1 MRMVALARAVGCF
14 LASSGVACGSDS
26 DAAPPLQFDASLVDV
41 THDVGSD
48 VVESGSDASQPD
60 TGTPFEGPTK
70 LSETGLYQDIATR
83 TLRPEIRAFD
93 VRYPLWADGATKQ
106 RYLLL
111 PAGQQ
116 IDTSD
121 MDVWKFPIGTKAWKE
136 FYEDG
141 KLIETRLLWK
151 QEEGAD
157 GSGWLKVA
165 YLWNEDGTEA
175 FAVPEGVANANGTTH
190 DVPAI
195 EGCEQCHNGAGDVL
209 VGVAAIQLSKE
220 TGGGYLSTLIAD
232 GVLSNPPAGE
242 FAVPGGADIENAIGY
257 FHGNCGQCHN
267 NQSFLAQKLGLRLK
281 LLTGISTPEETPVY
295 QTTIGKP
302 AKHRGLGGTTYIV
315 VPGKPDES
323 QLFYRISVRDLD
335 QMPPLGTESLDP
347 TGIATIAAWIDSLPP

>member
-1 MRMVALARAVGCF
+1 MAELARGALF
-14 LASSGVACGSDS
+14 LLASCAAACGTES
-26 DAAPPLQFDASLVDV
+26 DAAPSLQIDASLIDV
-41 THDVGSD
+41 TADVGSD
-48 VVESGSDASQPD
+48 VVESGPDAPQLE

-70 LSETGLYQDIATR
+70 LSETGLYEDIATR
-83 TLRPEIRAFD
+83 TLAPEIRAFD

-106 RYLLL
+106 RYLSL

-136 FYEDG
+136 FYDNG
-141 KLIETRLLWK
+141 QLIETRLLWK
-151 QEEGAD
+151 QQEGPD
-157 GSGWLKVA
+157 GSGWLKIA
-165 YLWNEDGTEA
+165 YVWNEEGSEA
-175 FAVPEGVANANGTTH
+175 FAAPDGVTDANGSTH
-190 DVPAI
+190 DVPSIA
-195 EGCEQCHNGAGDVL
+195 GCEQCHNGAGDVL

-220 TGGGYLSTLIAD
+220 AGGGYLSTLIAD

-242 FAVPGGADIENAIGY
+242 FAVPGDGGIEEAISY

-302 AKHRGLGGTTYIV
+302 AKHLGLGGTNFIV
-315 VPGKPDES
+315 VPGNSAES
-323 QLFYRISVRDLD
+323 QLFYRIGVRDLD
-335 QMPPLGTESLDP
+335 QMPPLATEVVDP
-347 TGIATIAAWIDSLPP
+347 TGMATIGAWIDGLAP